1 MSERCWLC
9 TDNDEEAVFEHV
21 AAYMW
26 ESRTE
31 RVEDRT
37 PSQQAGATRQAAFR
51 KMAIA
56 AR

>member
-1 MSERCWLC
+1 MSGRCWLC